1 MPKLVDYPLT
11 RNFAGIATLQAAG
24 QVVSGNAFPEGLGN
38 ALKIADGCMVATVA
52 HDDPITA
59 LGRRSEIT
67 APADPREERWYAWE
81 FMIPRQD
88 VSHPFSVMQIHDTPD
103 LEDAPRYP
111 NFLVTLEGGQIVI
124 SVPSAVLPAQEA
136 YGRRIAIADL
146 EFDRWY
152 ACCLHVKWAIDNT
165 GFREFFLDRVPYL
178 REFGVPTHYDDAV
191 GPYLKLGLYNFYGSY
206 PAGGFRHVG
215 HFRQASVWSG
225 NDGYDAVMGAPP
237 LHQRQ
242 LLING

>member
-1 MPKLVDYPLT
+1 MPQIIDYPLI
-11 RNFAGIATLQAAG
+11 NDFSGVSTLQAGG
-24 QVVSGNAFPEGLGN
+24 QIVSGNAFPGGIGSYLRISGGAME
-38 ALKIADGCMVATVA
+38 ATVA
-52 HDDPITA
+52 HDDPVTA

-81 FMIPRQD
+81 FMVPRQD

-165 GFREFFLDRVPYL
+165 GFREFFLDRVPYM
-178 REFGVPTHYDDAV
+178 REFGVPTHYDDAT
-191 GPYLKLGLYNFYGSY
+191 GPYLKLGVYNFYGSY
-206 PAGGFRHVG
+206 PSGGFLHIGRFRH
-215 HFRQASVWSG
+215 ASVWSG
-225 NDGYDAVMGAPP
+225 NDGYHAVMGGVPVP
-237 LHQRQ
+237 QKSK
-242 LLING
+242 LLST